1 MAEDPQ
7 DLDPL
12 QTTPAIPKKATA
24 EWSVETVAVPPNLNP
39 AQIRQILGTAFFNQN
54 ALLVLHIETHPEPL
68 VIDPLPQTYLGRNEA
83 HSSEGLYLNLTP
95 YGAKEKGISR
105 IHALLRRNEVTI
117 EIQDLDS
124 RNGTYLN
131 GRRLPSRQL
140 QMLRDRDE
148 IILGAFSIRIEFL
161 YGTAE

>member
-24 EWSVETVAVPPNLNP
+24 EWSVETLAVPPNLTP

-54 ALLVLHIETHPEPL
+54 ALLVLHMETHPEPL
-68 VIDPLPQTYLGRNEA
+68 VIDPLPQTYLGRNESN
-83 HSSEGLYLNLTP
+83 SSVDLHLNLTP
-95 YGAKEKGISR
+95 YGAKEKGVSR
-105 IHALLRRNEVTI
+105 IHALLRRNEFTI

-124 RNGTYLN
+124 RNGIYLN
-131 GRRLPSRQL
+131 GHRVPARHL
-140 QMLRDRDE
+140 QVLRDRDE
-148 IILGAFSIRIEFL
+148 IILGVFSIRVEFL